1 VKFFSKK
8 RQPTETEVSEPTDPV
23 LPCGVEKLET
33 AEGELLLDNARII
46 HMVNGRA
53 IRGYVVDPATGKTTD
68 ELKLVPMS
76 IVGRH
81 VAMGWRNSDR
91 SLHEINVTPYSL
103 TL

>member
-1 VKFFSKK
+1 MFKFLK
-8 RQPTETEVSEPTDPV
+8 RNQEVEPVSEPTDPV
-23 LPCGVEKLET
+23 LPCGVEKLAT

-46 HMVNGRA
+46 HMINGRA
-53 IRGYVVDPATGKTTD
+53 IRGYVVDPSTGKTTD

-91 SLHEINVTPYSL
+91 TLHEIAVTPYSL

>member
-1 VKFFSKK
+1 MFKFLK
-8 RQPTETEVSEPTDPV
+8 RNQEVEPVAEPTDPV

-53 IRGYVVDPATGKTTD
+53 IRGYVVDPVTGKTSD

-76 IVGRH
+76 IVSRH

-91 SLHEINVTPYSL
+91 SLHEMTITPYSL
-103 TL
+103 TI